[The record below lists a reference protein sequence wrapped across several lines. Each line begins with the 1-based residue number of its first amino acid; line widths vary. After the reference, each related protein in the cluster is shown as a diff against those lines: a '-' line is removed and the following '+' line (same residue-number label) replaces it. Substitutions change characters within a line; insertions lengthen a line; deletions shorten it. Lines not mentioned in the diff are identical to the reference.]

1 MQDSNG
7 SADESAPDGAG
18 DATDG
23 LHPAEWTSAE
33 GERPVPWTSTE
44 GERPVPWTSG
54 DGERPVP
61 WTSAEGDVVV
71 RPFGYV
77 HDDPV
82 LVRVPGRD
90 AWLGNVHAASER
102 ARTGSFPFVLSLTE
116 DAQPATTHH
125 HPFVDGRGHD
135 LAAFHAAVDDAGALF
150 ARDGD
155 VLVHCKA
162 GVSRSAA
169 VLATAIAAESGQSF
183 RDALDLVR
191 SARPVATPHPALV
204 ESAVT
209 YLAAVGDRN

>member
-7 SADESAPDGAG
+7 PADESAPDGAG

-23 LHPAEWTSAE
+23 L
-33 GERPVPWTSTE
+33 RPI
-44 GERPVPWTSG
+44 
-54 DGERPVP
+54 P
-61 WTSAEGDVVV
+61 WTSADGDVLV

-90 AWLGNVHAASER
+90 AWLGNVHAASEPGG
-102 ARTGSFPFVLSLTE
+102 AMSFPFVLSLTE
-116 DAQPATTHH
+116 DARPATTHH
-125 HPFVDGRGHD
+125 QPFVDGRDHD
-135 LAAFHAAVDDAGALF
+135 LAAFHAAVDDARALF

-162 GVSRSAA
+162 GISRSAA
-169 VLATAIAAESGQSF
+169 VLATAIAAESGQSV
-183 RDALDLVR
+183 RDALELVR
-191 SARPVATPHPALV
+191 CARPVATPHPALV

-209 YLAAVGDRN
+209 YLAAVDDRD